1 MNRFRNTF
9 NTNKAL
15 IGMVHMLPLL
25 GYKDFSSIEETVK
38 CAVQD
43 AKNIENAGMNALIIE
58 NNYDIPH
65 QIFVKPEITASF
77 TYVADQ
83 VAKSVKIPI
92 GISVLWND
100 YYSALSIAKIIG
112 AAFVRVPVFVDI
124 VETSY
129 GKVMGNAK
137 DVLEFRRKIGAE
149 HISIFTDIQVKHSK
163 LLNVRPIEESAVE
176 AVNKGSDGLIITGK
190 WTGDAPNMQ
199 DLIRTRKAVK
209 EFPMLVGSGATLENI
224 DALTKYANGIIVGT
238 SIKTGDVLSKEQNVN
253 IKPLEER
260 VSFEKARNF
269 VKKFAGCTGV
279 GDARTSSKHIKS

>member
-1 MNRFRNTF
+1 MNKFRSIFKTS
-9 NTNKAL
+9 KAL

-25 GYKDFSSIEETVK
+25 GYKDFSSMEEIVK

-43 AKNIENAGMNALIIE
+43 ARSIENSGMHALIIE

-65 QIFVKPEITASF
+65 EIFVKPEVISSF
-77 TYVADQ
+77 TYVAEQ

-112 AAFVRVPVFVDI
+112 AVFVRVPVFVDI

-129 GKVMGNAK
+129 GKVTGNAK
-137 DVLEFRRKIGAE
+137 DVLDFQRKIGAE
-149 HISIFTDIQVKHSK
+149 NISIFTDIQVKHSK

-176 AVNKGSDGLIITGK
+176 AINKGSDGLIITGK

-199 DLIRTRKAVK
+199 DLTNTRKVVK
-209 EFPMLVGSGATLENI
+209 DFPIFIGSGATLNNL
-224 DALTKYANGIIVGT
+224 DMLAKYADGIIVGT
-238 SIKTGDVLSKEQNVN
+238 SIKTGDVLSREENVN
-253 IKPLEER
+253 IKFFGER
-260 VSFEKARNF
+260 VSFDKARDF
-269 VKKFAGCTGV
+269 VKEFAGCTSV
-279 GDARTSSKHIKS
+279 TNASTPSNYTKS